1 MAQRDLSAFWAELSA
16 CEHFVQVYEDD
27 DAFLGTL
34 SDFVCNGLNHGDA
47 AVVIATE
54 GHRRGLETRLAARG
68 VDVAGYVQRG
78 RYIALDAEQTLA
90 RFMVNGW
97 PDDDLFTSV
106 IQGILRQARGTDG
119 RRIVA
124 FGEMVAL
131 LWARG
136 YSAATVRLEY
146 LWKEICE
153 KKLFRLFCAYPKIG
167 FTENP
172 ADSIARVCEL
182 HSKVLAR

>member
-1 MAQRDLSAFWAELSA
+1 MAQQDLNAFWAELSA

-27 DAFLGTL
+27 DAFLSTL
-34 SDFVCNGLNHGDA
+34 SEFVFNGLNHGGA

-54 GHRRGLETRLAARG
+54 EHRRGLETRLASKG
-68 VDVAGYVQRG
+68 VDIPGYTRRQR
-78 RYIALDAEQTLA
+78 YFALDAEQTLA
-90 RFMVNGW
+90 RFMVDGW

-106 IQGILRQARGTDG
+106 IQGILRQARGTEG
-119 RRIVA
+119 RRVVA

-136 YSAATVRLEY
+136 YTAATVRLEY

-153 KKLFRLFCAYPKIG
+153 KKFFQLFCAYPQIG
-167 FTENP
+167 FTEHP
-172 ADSIARVCEL
+172 AASIARVCEL
-182 HSKVLAR
+182 HSKVLPG